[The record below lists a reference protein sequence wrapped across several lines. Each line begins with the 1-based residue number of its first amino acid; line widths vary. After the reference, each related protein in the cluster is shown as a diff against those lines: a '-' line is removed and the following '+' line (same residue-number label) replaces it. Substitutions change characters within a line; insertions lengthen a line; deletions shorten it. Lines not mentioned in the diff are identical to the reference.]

1 VGADHFSVMLHL
13 KAVTMDKYSSYSSLA
28 KSETE
33 GVDYKRVI
41 QPAEGALVAV
51 IAPHAGGIE
60 PKTGL
65 IAQEIAGHDFSLYC
79 FRGCKANGNS
89 ELHITS
95 HRFDEPECVNLVS
108 RHKWVVA
115 IHGCKE
121 DGERVFLGGR
131 DQELI
136 ADLAAQLAQVGI
148 VGETTGHHYLGT
160 DPNNVCNRGQSNA
173 GVQFEL
179 SLSFRHGTQVPAF
192 IEAVRSV
199 LCARQNAA

>member
-1 VGADHFSVMLHL
+1 MPHEKVVA
-13 KAVTMDKYSSYSSLA
+13 MDKYSSYSALA

-33 GVDYKRVI
+33 GVDYERVV

-60 PKTGL
+60 PKTGP
-65 IAQEIAGHDFSLYC
+65 IAQEIAGTDFSLYC

-95 HRFDEPECVNLVS
+95 HHFDESECVNLIA

-115 IHGCKE
+115 IHGCNVN
-121 DGERVFLGGR
+121 GERVFLGGR
-131 DQELI
+131 DKELI

-148 VGETTGHHYLGT
+148 IGETTGHNYLGT
-160 DPNNVCNRGQSNA
+160 DTNNICNRGRSNA
-173 GVQFEL
+173 GAQFEL
-179 SLSFRHGTQVPAF
+179 SLSFRNGTQVPAF
-192 IEAVRSV
+192 VRAVRSV
-199 LCARQNAA
+199 LRARQNAA

>member
-1 VGADHFSVMLHL
+1 MPHE
-13 KAVTMDKYSSYSSLA
+13 KAVTMDKYSSYSALA

-33 GVDYKRVI
+33 GVDYERVV
-41 QPAEGALVAV
+41 QPVEGALVAV

-65 IAQEIAGHDFSLYC
+65 IAQGIAGTDFSLYC

-95 HRFDEPECVNLVS
+95 HHFDEPECVNLIT

-115 IHGCKE
+115 IHGCNVN
-121 DGERVFLGGR
+121 GERVFLGGR
-131 DQELI
+131 DKELI

-148 VGETTGHHYLGT
+148 IGEATGHNYLGT
-160 DPNNVCNRGQSNA
+160 DPNNICNRGQSNA
-173 GVQFEL
+173 GAQFEL
-179 SLSFRHGTQVPAF
+179 SLSFRNGTQVPAF
-192 IEAVRSV
+192 VEAVRTV
-199 LCARQNAA
+199 LRARQNAA